1 MSMSQGCTSID
12 TNQCRQL
19 IIEFD
24 RQFAWQLD
32 SVARERYARALVP
45 LLVDVVPE
53 SARLIVQNYHLDH
66 RLVAAL
72 RDRRHPAHDD
82 TWRQW
87 SLQVI
92 GILRRAG
99 LDWSRDSAVDLED
112 IAQIACSDLARAL
125 PSYRYQSRFISWA
138 YSVVVRSVQR
148 HVRAVQAK
156 RRAAPVTSLDA
167 QATPPADHALP
178 YHEVATNA
186 RLLAEQIA
194 AVLGNQQDQRLLPIF
209 RLWAIEERTSAEIGA
224 LVGLHE
230 SRVRALLK
238 QARAILQN
246 DAAIQQW
253 NTRHEDDARAE

>member
-1 MSMSQGCTSID
+1 MPHGSTSID
-12 TNQCRQL
+12 TDQCRQL
-19 IIEFD
+19 IGECN
-24 RQFAWQLD
+24 RQFVWHLD
-32 SVARERYARALVP
+32 AVTCERYARALTP
-45 LLVDVVPE
+45 LLTDAPPE
-53 SARLIVQNYHLDH
+53 LARSIVQHYHMDH

-72 RDRRHPAHDD
+72 RDRRHPSHDD

-112 IAQIACSDLARAL
+112 MAQIARGDLARAL

-148 HVRAVQAK
+148 HIRATQAR

-167 QATPPADHALP
+167 QTTPPPADHALP
-178 YHEVATNA
+178 HHEAAANA

-194 AVLGNQQDQRLLPIF
+194 AVLGEQRDQRLLPIF
-209 RLWAIEERTSAEIGA
+209 RLWAMEERTSAEIGT
-224 LVGLHE
+224 LIGLHE

-238 QARAILQN
+238 QARAILRN
-246 DAAIQQW
+246 DATIQRW
-253 NTRHEDDARAE
+253 NTRDEDQARAE